1 MADTNP
7 IAGSRDGR
15 IIDAPRGWQTRY
27 TVALMCMA
35 ATFVC
40 FIDRVNISVALI
52 PMAEEFDW
60 DYKTQSIVLS
70 TFYVGYLLM
79 QVGGGRLAD
88 RFGGAL
94 VLGIGVLV
102 WSLFTFVTPW
112 AAALGIYVLVLARI
126 GMGLGEAVSFPS
138 IYSMVTRWFP
148 NTERSKAI
156 ALNASGVPLGTAFAL
171 LVTPII
177 VVQLGWQWAF
187 YLFGIV
193 GIVWYIAW
201 RLLVTTTPQAHPSI
215 TSQELEYISAHAPT
229 AGAAEE
235 APPWGKLLTN
245 MPMWAIIVAHFTNNW
260 TLYVILSWLPIY
272 VNQGLGVD
280 FASVGMI
287 SMLPHIASLVFLNIC
302 GNYADRL
309 LAKGYN
315 ITRVRKTMQTVAF
328 GGLAACL
335 LMIPL
340 VDSVWAAIG
349 FMCLGKVFGALN
361 MGGHIVNHMDIAP
374 KHAGSLMGI
383 SNTAGTIPGIVAV
396 FITGFILDSTGSWDL
411 VWQTTAGVT
420 LAGGL
425 FYLIFASGEKQFD

>member
-1 MADTNP
+1 MADTKP
-7 IAGSRDGR
+7 IAVAREGR
-15 IIDAPRGWQTRY
+15 IIDAPQGWQTRY
-27 TVALMCMA
+27 TVGLMCMG

-60 DYKTQSIVLS
+60 DYKTQSFVLS
-70 TFYVGYLLM
+70 SFYIGYLLM
-79 QVGGGRLAD
+79 QIAGGRLAD

-102 WSLFTFVTPW
+102 WSLFTIVTPW

-126 GMGLGEAVSFPS
+126 GMGLGESVSFPS
-138 IYSMVTRWFP
+138 IYSLVTRWFP
-148 NTERSKAI
+148 NSERSKAI
-156 ALNASGVPLGTAFAL
+156 ALNASGVSLGTVFAL
-171 LVTPII
+171 LVTPLI
-177 VVQLGWQWAF
+177 VVQLGWQWAC

-201 RLLVTTTPQAHPSI
+201 RLLVTTTPQEHPSI
-215 TSQELEYISAHAPT
+215 TAHELEYISAHAPST
-229 AGAAEE
+229 GAAEE
-235 APPWGKLLTN
+235 PPPWGKLLTN

-272 VNQGLGVD
+272 VNKGLGVD

-287 SMLPHIASLVFLNIC
+287 SMLPHLTSLVFLNVV

-309 LAKGYN
+309 VSKGLN
-315 ITRVRKTMQTVAF
+315 ITRVRKTMQTIAF

-335 LMIPL
+335 LMLPV

-349 FMCLGKVFGALN
+349 FMCLGKVFASLN
-361 MGGHIVNHMDIAP
+361 IGGHVVNHMDIAP

-396 FITGFILDSTGSWDL
+396 FVTGYILDSTGSWDL
-411 VWQTTAGVT
+411 VWQITAGVT

-425 FYLIFASGEKQFD
+425 FYLIFASGEQQFD